1 MNHDHDIDKQ
11 NGLRDEEKN
20 SIMPFYKVL
29 QRYIPIVIVNLLF
42 IGIMGYFIS
51 PLSKVGAI
59 TIVGTQHVYDQTV
72 LEESAIKNGDSVIQ
86 TAQNMEEVGKKITEN
101 IPQISET
108 SIAISGF
115 NEVVINVEEFGT
127 VAYIAQEGSYL
138 RVLENGKV
146 LDDVYAVSLGNQ
158 PVLSNFTEG
167 QALDLMIEE
176 LSLLEEP
183 ILNLISEIEL
193 VEHRTNPLFI
203 QVYMNNGNRVL
214 SSIPSFSEKIP
225 YYPQLVAAVSG
236 QKGVFDMEVG
246 VYFIPFM
253 DGEEINEETEVD
265 ESERQPVEGFNE

>member
-1 MNHDHDIDKQ
+1 MNHDIDKQ

-246 VYFIPFM
+246 VYFIPFI

>member
-1 MNHDHDIDKQ
+1 MNHDIDKQ

-183 ILNLISEIEL
+183 ILNLISEVEL

-265 ESERQPVEGFNE
+265 ESERQPLEGFNE

>member
-1 MNHDHDIDKQ
+1 MNHDIDKQ

-253 DGEEINEETEVD
+253 DGEEINENTEVD
-265 ESERQPVEGFNE
+265 ESERQPLEGFNE

>member
-1 MNHDHDIDKQ
+1 MNHDIDKQ

-51 PLSKVGAI
+51 PLSKVGGI

-246 VYFIPFM
+246 VYFIPFI

>member
-1 MNHDHDIDKQ
+1 MNHDIDKQ

-246 VYFIPFM
+246 VYFIPFI
-253 DGEEINEETEVD
+253 DGEEINEETEVA

>member
-1 MNHDHDIDKQ
+1 MNHDIDKQ
-11 NGLRDEEKN
+11 NGLRDDENN

>member
-1 MNHDHDIDKQ
+1 MNHDIDKQ

-253 DGEEINEETEVD
+253 DEEEINEESEVD

>member
-1 MNHDHDIDKQ
+1 MNHDIDKQ

-72 LEESAIKNGDSVIQ
+72 LEKSAIKNGDSVIQ

-167 QALDLMIEE
+167 QALDLMIKE

-253 DGEEINEETEVD
+253 DGEEINEKTEVD

>member
-1 MNHDHDIDKQ
+1 MNHDIDKQ

-236 QKGVFDMEVG
+236 QKGIFDMEVG

-253 DGEEINEETEVD
+253 DGEEINENTEVD

>member
-1 MNHDHDIDKQ
+1 MNHDIDKQ

-167 QALDLMIEE
+167 QALDLMIKE

-253 DGEEINEETEVD
+253 DGEEINEKTEVD

>member
-1 MNHDHDIDKQ
+1 MNHDIDKQ

-72 LEESAIKNGDSVIQ
+72 LEESAIKNGDSVIL

-246 VYFIPFM
+246 VYFIPFI